1 VGLRAGTWM
10 TCARPY
16 TRGRVEVVAIEDWYD
31 WSLLRVESRDSDV
44 RGISRSQAISFE
56 DSGVLLLVLGIVLK
70 FLECVIYYV

>member
-16 TRGRVEVVAIEDWYD
+16 TRGRVEVVAIEDW
-31 WSLLRVESRDSDV
+31 SLLKVESRETAV
-44 RGISRSQAISFE
+44 RGISRSQTISFE
-56 DSGVLLLVLGIVLK
+56 GCGVLVLVLGIVLK